1 MTKVLIICYYWPP
14 AGGPGVQRWL
24 KFVKYL
30 PEFGIEPIVFVPD
43 NPHYP
48 IVDKELQ
55 QEVSDTLQ
63 LIRFPISEPY
73 RWAGFLAKKQTQK
86 ISSGMISH
94 KNPSLLETLL
104 LFVRGNFFIPDAR
117 KSWVKPSVAFL
128 SKKLKAHPVDV
139 IITSGPPH
147 SLHLIGQ
154 SLKRTLGIRW
164 LADFRDPWTD
174 IGYHKK
180 LRLLPFS
187 KQKHLKMEQSVL
199 DQADS
204 ILVTSKALQK
214 LYQKRTDNPVVLIT
228 NGFDK
233 TEISTGKPSAKV
245 FNIVHTGSLLSARNP
260 LHLWEVLAEL
270 IEEDADFK
278 DKLRI
283 DLAGVV
289 SREVLYALEEH
300 GLSAHVLQ
308 LGYLPHLDAKKTQ
321 AGAQMLLLIE
331 IDSEETRQI
340 IPGKIFEYFQA
351 KRPILAIGPAAW
363 EVSDMLEK
371 TQSGMCFEHR
381 EKIALKKYI
390 VDSFQKFKE
399 GKLQVN
405 SKNIDVYS
413 RKNLTASLA
422 ALIKK

>member
-1 MTKVLIICYYWPP
+1 MTKALIICYYWPP

-30 PEFGIEPIVFVPD
+30 PEFGIEPIVFVPE

-48 IVDKELQ
+48 IVDSELER
-55 QEVSDTLQ
+55 EVSDTLQ
-63 LIRFPISEPY
+63 LMRFPIAEPY
-73 RWAGFLAKKQTQK
+73 KWVGLFAKKQTQK
-86 ISSGMISH
+86 ISSGIISH
-94 KNPSLLETLL
+94 KNPSFLETLL

-117 KSWVKPSVAFL
+117 KSWVQPSVDFL
-128 SKKLKAHPVDV
+128 SKKLKENPVDV
-139 IITSGPPH
+139 IITTGPPH

-164 LADFRDPWTD
+164 IADFRDPWTD

-180 LRLLPFS
+180 LKLLPFA

-199 DQADS
+199 DTADS
-204 ILVTSKALQK
+204 ILVTSKALQN
-214 LYQKRTDNPVVLIT
+214 LYQKRTDKAVELIT

-233 TEISTGKPSAKV
+233 TEMLAGKPSAEV

-260 LHLWEVLAEL
+260 VNLWEVLAEL
-270 IEEDADFK
+270 IKENTDFK
-278 DKLRI
+278 NKLRI

-289 SREVLYALEEH
+289 SREVLYALEEN
-300 GLSAHVLQ
+300 GLSEYVSQ
-308 LGYLPHLDAKKTQ
+308 LGYLPHLEARKIQ
-321 AGAQMLLLIE
+321 ASAQMLLLIE
-331 IDSEETRQI
+331 IDSDETRQI

-351 KRPILAIGPAAW
+351 KRPILAIGPSEW
-363 EVSDMLEK
+363 EVSDMLKK

-381 EKIALKKYI
+381 EKTAMKNYI
-390 VDSFQKFKE
+390 VSCFEKFNE
-399 GKLQVN
+399 GKLQVD
-405 SKNIDVYS
+405 SKNIDLYS